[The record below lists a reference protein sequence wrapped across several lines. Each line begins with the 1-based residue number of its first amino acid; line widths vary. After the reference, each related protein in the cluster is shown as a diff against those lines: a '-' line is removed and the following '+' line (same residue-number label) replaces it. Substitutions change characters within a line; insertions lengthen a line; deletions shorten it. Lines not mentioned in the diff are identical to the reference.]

1 MIDTSHRSSPL
12 AQVDPN
18 TSVMDVKELFQMED
32 EVSQAKTDKLAQSDQ
47 ISACQIYAKPIL
59 SPDQLDELYKAQA
72 AHALTQQFQQQC
84 TNTQLIENYTRAYKF
99 HMKEASKFKALLQ
112 QLSGSIITD
121 LDREDIELS
130 YCVTEEMKKLIAKQ
144 SNAL

>member
-1 MIDTSHRSSPL
+1 
-12 AQVDPN
+12 
-18 TSVMDVKELFQMED
+18 
-32 EVSQAKTDKLAQSDQ
+32 
-47 ISACQIYAKPIL
+47 
-59 SPDQLDELYKAQA
+59 
-72 AHALTQQFQQQC
+72 
-84 TNTQLIENYTRAYKF
+84 
-99 HMKEASKFKALLQ
+99 MKEASKFKALLQ